1 MIPAISSNSA
11 TGRLVVEGQTDQHFV
26 LHLCKHIR
34 PDLEAKFR
42 CHDAKGFQ
50 GLLGTIPGFIKQQ
63 SLTSVGFLADSD
75 DDPMGHW
82 HDITA
87 RIAEAN
93 DEIPIP
99 QDPNESGTI
108 IPADPD
114 IGSPRIGIWLMP
126 DNSSAGEIENFAIQM
141 IPENDR
147 VWPSS
152 KAYICDIPVQDR
164 KFEDGKITKSQVHA
178 WLATRKHPGLMGLAV
193 REGDLAIH
201 GPLTQRFV
209 AWLARLFA

>member
-1 MIPAISSNSA
+1 MTSA
-11 TGRLVVEGQTDQHFV
+11 NTNPTRKVLVVEGQTDQHFV
-26 LHLCKHIR
+26 LHLCKLAE
-34 PDLEAKFR
+34 PELGEKFSY
-42 CHDAKGFQ
+42 HDSKGFQ
-50 GLLGTIPGFIKQQ
+50 GLLATIRGFVNQQ
-63 SLTSVGFLADSD
+63 DLSALGFMVDSD
-75 DDPMGHW
+75 DDPLRQW
-82 HDITA
+82 QDIVSRITA
-87 RIAEAN
+87 AN
-93 DEIPIP
+93 SEIQTPSAP
-99 QDPNESGTI
+99 DANGTI

-126 DNSSAGEIENFAIQM
+126 DNSSAGEIENFVTQM

-147 VWPSS
+147 VWPLSQ
-152 KAYICDIPVQDR
+152 AYINGIPVQDR

-178 WLATRKHPGLMGLAV
+178 WLATRKYPGLMGLAV